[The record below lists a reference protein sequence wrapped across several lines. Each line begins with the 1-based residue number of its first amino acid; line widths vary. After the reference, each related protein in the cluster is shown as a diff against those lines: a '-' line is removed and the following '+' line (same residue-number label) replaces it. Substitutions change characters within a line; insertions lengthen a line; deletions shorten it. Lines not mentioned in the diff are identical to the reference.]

1 MNEISEAKF
10 LTILHDGVKRTTDF
24 MAQLTEYH
32 GGPIKTEYILTAD
45 IARVFLSDGHEVRVE
60 KINRQLVNGFTKRK
74 GWKPKKKFGA
84 QRSDVAV
91 TNSDLIPLA
100 LVEVK
105 IGVGKS
111 ISKIRK
117 DLEKM
122 ANVIES
128 LQPKFASRIRA
139 ASVFQV
145 HVAGG
150 AKDAKVERLKL
161 KVEKIEKSISKEL
174 TEFQR
179 DWPNFS
185 FSLKPLLNANEGFV
199 PTAIEIEDDGS
210 EALGENGHATR
221 YYAVTI
227 GFQPKTHSK
236 VDPNST

>member
-1 MNEISEAKF
+1 MIEISEAKF
-10 LTILHDGVKRTTDF
+10 LEILWDGVKRTTDF
-24 MAQLTEYH
+24 MAELTEYH

-45 IARVFLSDGHEVRVE
+45 IARAFLSKGHEVRVE
-60 KINRQLVNGFTKRK
+60 KINRRLVNGLTKRK

-128 LQPKFASRIRA
+128 LQPKFASPVTSGVRFPSPRCRR
-139 ASVFQV
+139 
-145 HVAGG
+145 GN
-150 AKDAKVERLKL
+150 RC
-161 KVEKIEKSISKEL
+161 KS
-174 TEFQR
+174 
-179 DWPNFS
+179 
-185 FSLKPLLNANEGFV
+185 
-199 PTAIEIEDDGS
+199 
-210 EALGENGHATR
+210 
-221 YYAVTI
+221 
-227 GFQPKTHSK
+227 
-236 VDPNST
+236 

>member
-1 MNEISEAKF
+1 MNQISESEF
-10 LTILHDGVKRTTDF
+10 IEILQDGTRRTTDF
-24 MAQLTEYH
+24 MAHLTEYH

-45 IARVFLSDGHEVRVE
+45 IARAFLAKGHEVRVE
-60 KINRQLVNGFTKRK
+60 KINRHLVNVLTKRK
-74 GWKPKKKFGA
+74 GWKPRRKLGA

-91 TNSDLIPLA
+91 TNADLLPLA

-128 LQPKFASRIRA
+128 LQPKYATRVRA

-150 AKDAKVERLKL
+150 AKDITVERLKQ
-161 KVEKIEKSISKEL
+161 KVDKIEKAISKEL
-174 TEFQR
+174 KEFQR
-179 DWPNFS
+179 DWPDFT
-185 FSLKPLLNANEGFV
+185 FSLNPLMSAHEGFV

-210 EALGENGHATR
+210 KALGENGHATR
-221 YYAVTI
+221 YYAVI
-227 GFQPKTHSK
+227 VGFHGR
-236 VDPNST
+236 